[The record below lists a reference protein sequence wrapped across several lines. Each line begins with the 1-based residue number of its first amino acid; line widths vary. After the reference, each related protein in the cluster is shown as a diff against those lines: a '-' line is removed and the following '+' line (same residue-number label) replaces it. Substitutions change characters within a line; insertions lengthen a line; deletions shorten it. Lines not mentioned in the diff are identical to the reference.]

1 MSLLHDVI
9 SCPPPPQTGETVA
22 LKKVPLRRPED
33 GVPPQTLREIK
44 ALREIEDNPHV
55 STTPPKKTP

>member
-1 MSLLHDVI
+1 M
-9 SCPPPPQTGETVA
+9 A